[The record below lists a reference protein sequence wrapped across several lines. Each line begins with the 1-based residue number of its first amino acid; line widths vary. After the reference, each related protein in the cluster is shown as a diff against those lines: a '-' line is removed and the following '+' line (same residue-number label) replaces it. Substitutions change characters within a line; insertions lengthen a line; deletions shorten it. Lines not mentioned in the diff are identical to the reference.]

1 MMYEFRLLVDAEELP
16 AGSVIEVE
24 MKVAEYD
31 DFIAE
36 NSDILERYIGEA
48 PAVRFDG
55 KTFFRDVQSRQP
67 DGFKE
72 VLAKIGEQHT
82 NSAVAERYTRKSIKQ
97 VRNEQLL
104 KKHDKVNKAKAAEAR
119 R

>member
-1 MMYEFRLLVDAEELP
+1 MIYTFRALHNDEI
-16 AGSVIEVE
+16 IEVE
-24 MKVAEYD
+24 MKATEYD
-31 DFIAE
+31 AFMIE

-72 VLAKIGEQHT
+72 VLAKIGENHT
-82 NSAVAERYTRKSIKQ
+82 NSEVANRYTRKSIKT

-104 KKHDKVNKAKAAEAR
+104 KKHDKVNRAKADEAAR